1 MNHGRRAF
9 GRGVLCA
16 GAVAAAAVSLP
27 SPALA
32 ASGPQSGPLDEQR
45 IEIRA
50 RPVESFS
57 IMAPEL
63 RRFGALEFIGGID
76 LSSDNPHFGGW
87 SGLSVTPDGQG
98 ILAISDVGSWL
109 TARIAYAEMTPTGL
123 TDAVLAPVLGSDGV
137 PLWKTRAWDS
147 ECVCVHDGAAY
158 VGFERVH
165 EVRRFEIARDGLRAR
180 GQIVPVPAAVKSLPN
195 NRSLEAIGVAT
206 AGPLAGSLVT
216 IAERATKGAESPTK
230 GWILTGPHRGEFRVA
245 RHDDFDVT
253 DLAFLPGGDML
264 LLERSFGWLDGVG
277 MRIRRI
283 AAGAIKPGAVLDG
296 PTLIQASMRQ
306 RIDNMEGLGVHMAAD
321 GSTVLTLISDDNF
334 SFLQRTTLLQFR
346 LVG

>member
-16 GAVAAAAVSLP
+16 GALAVAAATRS

-32 ASGPQSGPLDEQR
+32 ASGPKSGPTEQQR
-45 IEIRA
+45 LEIRA

-57 IMAPEL
+57 ILAPEV
-63 RRFGALEFIGGID
+63 RRFGALEFIGGLD

-87 SGLSVTPDGQG
+87 SGLSISPDGQR

-109 TARIAYAEMTPTGL
+109 TARIAYAEMTPTSL
-123 TDAVLAPVLGSDGV
+123 ADAVLAPVLGADGT
-137 PLWKTRAWDS
+137 PLWKTDAWDS
-147 ECVCVHDGAAY
+147 ECVCVHDGVAY

-180 GQIVPVPAAVKSLPN
+180 GQIVPVPPAVKTLRG

-206 AGPLAGSLVT
+206 AGALAGSLVT
-216 IAERATKGAESPTK
+216 IAERAAKGPESPTK
-230 GWILTGPHRGEFRVA
+230 GWILTGSLKGEFKVA

-264 LLERSFGWLDGVG
+264 VLERSFGWLDGVG

-283 AAGAIKPGAVLDG
+283 AAEAIRPGAVLDG
-296 PTLIQASMRQ
+296 PTLIQATMRQ
-306 RIDNMEGLGVHMAAD
+306 RIDNMEGLSIHVAAD
-321 GSTVLTLISDDNF
+321 GSTVLTMISDDNF